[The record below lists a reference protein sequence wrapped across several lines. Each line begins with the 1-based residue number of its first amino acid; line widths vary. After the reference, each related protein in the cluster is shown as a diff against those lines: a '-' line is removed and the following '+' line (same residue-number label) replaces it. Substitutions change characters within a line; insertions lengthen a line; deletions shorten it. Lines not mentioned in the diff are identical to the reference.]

1 VGLREALADPR
12 LGLAARALTLT
23 AVPWSAW
30 PASTWAPIS
39 RSTSR
44 AERRWDWPPTRR
56 QTWSCRGLGA
66 LVRRRPAL

>member
-23 AVPWSAW
+23 AVPLVGLTRLYVGA
-30 PASTWAPIS
+30 IS

-56 QTWSCRGLGA
+56 QTWSCR
-66 LVRRRPAL
+66 